1 MTTNSSRFQK
11 RRRRAAALAAMAALA
26 SGPVLAQTGQPDA
39 GQTLRQLQQQPAP
52 SAPTARPT
60 LTLPPETDTGAD
72 ASVRFRIASV
82 QIEGNS
88 LISSAELR
96 PLVDPLAGRDASL
109 AEVREAAAR
118 ITALYRARGYIVAR
132 AYVPAQ
138 ELTGGVLRIA
148 IIEGK
153 LTSSKVDNGSL
164 VGTPVLEG
172 FVASQALGGKPIRSA
187 ALDRELLLIADLPG
201 VGAVNGVLRPG
212 QEVGSSDLTIAAGP
226 GKAREGDVSIDNYGN
241 RYTGQARLNGRLDIN
256 SPAGLGDRLSLRA
269 TYTEEQ
275 LLYGRAA
282 WDLPVGGDGWRV
294 GANLSTSR
302 YDLGREFA
310 NLDADGTA
318 HTGGLYAS
326 YPLLR
331 GLNRNVWLR
340 GALDY
345 RKLKDTI
352 RVTDTESRKKIKAAT
367 FEAYG
372 DLTDAVGG
380 GAYSTWR
387 LGAVLGKLDI
397 DSPDALAAD
406 QAGPRADG
414 SYRKVEYGVTRL
426 QALAPRTTAF
436 VSLAGQWA
444 GQNLDSSEKF
454 VLGGAYG
461 VRAYPQGEGVGDDA
475 WLANI
480 ELRQDLAAGVQLGVF
495 YDHGHVKFNHDR
507 YADGANTA
515 TLKGAGVNLAVK
527 YRSVDVKATLAWRT
541 GERAVTAPDRTP
553 RLWLMASHNF

>member
-1 MTTNSSRFQK
+1 MTTYPNRFQM
-11 RRRRAAALAAMAALA
+11 RQGSRWLALAALAA
-26 SGPVLAQTGQPDA
+26 GPAFAQTGQPDA
-39 GQTLRQLQQQPAP
+39 GQTLRQLQQQPVPNVP
-52 SAPTARPT
+52 SARPT
-60 LTLPPETDTGAD
+60 LSLPPETDTAAED
-72 ASVRFRIASV
+72 SLRFRIASV

-88 LISSAELR
+88 LIASAELR
-96 PLVDPLAGRDASL
+96 PLVEPLVGREASL
-109 AEVREAAAR
+109 RDVREAAAR

-138 ELTGGVLRIA
+138 EMRDGVLRIG

-153 LTSSKVDNGSL
+153 LTSSKADNTSL
-164 VGTPVLEG
+164 VATPVLDRI
-172 FVASQALGGKPIRSA
+172 VATQNLGGKAIRSA
-187 ALDRELLLIADLPG
+187 ELDRELLLIADLPG

-212 QEVGSSDLTIAAGP
+212 QDVGSSDLTISAGP

-241 RYTGQARLNGRLDIN
+241 RYTGQARINGRLDIN
-256 SPAGLGDRLSLRA
+256 SPAGIGDRLGLRA

-282 WDLPVGGDGWRV
+282 WDAPVGGDGLRA
-294 GANLSTSR
+294 GAALSTSR

-318 HTGGLYAS
+318 HTGGVYAS

-331 GLNRNVWLR
+331 GLNQNVWLR
-340 GALDY
+340 GAFDY

-352 RVTDTESRKKIKAAT
+352 RVTDTETRKKVKAAT
-367 FEAYG
+367 VEAYG
-372 DLTDAVGG
+372 DLTDALWG

-406 QAGPRADG
+406 RAGPRADG
-414 SYRKVEYGVTRL
+414 SYRKIEYGATRL

-436 VSLAGQWA
+436 LSLAGQWA
-444 GQNLDSSEKF
+444 SQNLDSSEKF

-507 YADGANTA
+507 YADGANSA
-515 TLKGAGVNLAVK
+515 TLKGAGLNLAVK
-527 YRSVDVKATLAWRT
+527 YRSFDVRATVAWRT
-541 GERAVTAPDRTP
+541 GERAVTAPDRNP